1 MTIIFFLSEGPA
13 LLFQL
18 EISCQI
24 VNTKLSI
31 RIQKKKITSRLASK
45 MTITNNTELD
55 GGHSSSIFTSSQESI
70 LDLDCDQEP
79 TIINAENYFDTTQ

>member
-1 MTIIFFLSEGPA
+1 MTIIFSLSEEPA

-31 RIQKKKITSRLASK
+31 RIQKKTYSRLASK

-70 LDLDCDQEP
+70 LDVDCDQEP

>member
-1 MTIIFFLSEGPA
+1 
-13 LLFQL
+13 
-18 EISCQI
+18 
-24 VNTKLSI
+24 
-31 RIQKKKITSRLASK
+31 

-70 LDLDCDQEP
+70 LDVDCDQEP